1 MKPLQFETR
10 VTLYAPDPLPALR
23 MLDRPGIAVCDV
35 VREAKT
41 LPGQVR
47 DMQPHAVYLAVPPPD
62 VQGMLRE
69 IAALCP
75 ARPPRI
81 AAAFAADFEVDD
93 LTALDACALLA
104 RPSLPARTACAE
116 KILSGLGMAD
126 SLKGFSM
133 LARGAALLSAVP
145 LPLPPLQYGLYPQLA
160 RENGV
165 SADVVERRMRSAIES
180 AWLHGDLA
188 AQNALMGLSVSAE
201 RGKPTNS
208 ELLCR
213 LAERIC
219 HLLYTD
225 CRRTQ

>member
-1 MKPLQFETR
+1 MNALNFEIR

-23 MLDRPGIAVCDV
+23 LLDRPGIAVCDV
-35 VREAKT
+35 VREAAV
-41 LPGQVR
+41 LPARLR

-62 VQGMLRE
+62 ASALIRE
-69 IAALCP
+69 IGRLCP

-81 AAAFAADFEVDD
+81 ATGFAANFVSDE
-93 LTALDACALLA
+93 LTAFDRPAMLA
-104 RPSLPARTACAE
+104 RPSLPARTVCAE
-116 KILSGLGMAD
+116 KLLAGLGMAPG
-126 SLKGFSM
+126 LKGFAM
-133 LARGAALLSAVP
+133 LARGAALLSAIP

-160 RENGV
+160 REEGV
-165 SADVVERRMRSAIES
+165 SAGVVERRMRSAIES

-219 HLLYTD
+219 QLLYTD
-225 CRRTQ
+225 

>member
-1 MKPLQFETR
+1 MNPLNFEIR

-23 MLDRPGIAVCDV
+23 LLDRPGMAVCDV
-35 VREAKT
+35 VREAAV
-41 LPGQVR
+41 LPVRVR

-62 VQGMLRE
+62 APALIRE
-69 IAALCP
+69 IGRLCP

-81 AAAFAADFEVDD
+81 AAGFAADFEADE
-93 LTALDACALLA
+93 LTALDQCALLA
-104 RPSLPARTACAE
+104 RPSMPARTACAE
-116 KILSGLGMAD
+116 KLLAGLGM
-126 SLKGFSM
+126 SPRLKGFAM
-133 LARGAALLSAVP
+133 LARGAALLSAIP

-160 RENGV
+160 RESSV
-165 SADVVERRMRSAIES
+165 SAEAVERRMRSAIES

-219 HLLYTD
+219 QLLYTD
-225 CRRTQ
+225 